1 MTDKKRTMGNG
12 HAEKG
17 AIARQC
23 QAAGELPSGRGF
35 SGRARTPQEVQNK
48 PSIHGIT
55 SLRTEAQINRERSR
69 DGLLESVLQELCT
82 IQSVSNDPVVDS
94 GQRCGHRLGVLSMG
108 SKFGISLGESRSP
121 RMNDAQQ
128 LTLGNNKRLVGFR
141 SSGESS

>member
-17 AIARQC
+17 AIARQY
-23 QAAGELPSGRGF
+23 QTAGGLPSGRGFTF
-35 SGRARTPQEVQNK
+35 SGRARTPQEIQNK

-94 GQRCGHRLGVLSMG
+94 GQRCGHRLGV
-108 SKFGISLGESRSP
+108 
-121 RMNDAQQ
+121 
-128 LTLGNNKRLVGFR
+128 
-141 SSGESS
+141 SS